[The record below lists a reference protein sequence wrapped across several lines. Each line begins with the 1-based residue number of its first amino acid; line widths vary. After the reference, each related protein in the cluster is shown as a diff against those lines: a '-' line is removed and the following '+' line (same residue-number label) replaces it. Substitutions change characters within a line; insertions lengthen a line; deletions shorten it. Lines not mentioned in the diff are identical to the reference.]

1 MYIYM
6 KPLPFLLPTCDFT
19 NHSYHLATKH
29 WKLNSMTVQRS
40 TSFPGQTPK
49 IIYAWI
55 HCAFQNLFTCSK
67 GINIPPPLPPTPL
80 PIQNNTDLQMLYTW
94 QHKMMLKKKHKVH
107 FSCLWVYTE
116 QMLRRS
122 ENRWSLDP
130 ESKLKFW
137 HGMLSADAIT
147 KIKFLMGHL
156 TGFKVSCSS
165 KHEAKDERL
174 LLGFSINKKLNY
186 WLSGVRWLSINDKN
200 SMKKKKDNMKGT
212 SKVNRLSLN
221 MYITV

>member
-55 HCAFQNLFTCSK
+55 HWAFPNLFMCSK

-186 WLSGVRWLSINDKN
+186 WLNGVRWLSINDKN
-200 SMKKKKDNMKGT
+200 SMKKKKIIWRGHQKLTD
-212 SKVNRLSLN
+212 
-221 MYITV
+221 

>member
-1 MYIYM
+1 M
-6 KPLPFLLPTCDFT
+6 KPPPFLLPTCDFT
-19 NHSYHLATKH
+19 NHSYHLATISTG
-29 WKLNSMTVQRS
+29 NSIQCTVQRS
-40 TSFPGQTPK
+40 TWLPK
-49 IIYAWI
+49 SYM
-55 HCAFQNLFTCSK
+55 HESTVLFKICLCVLK
-67 GINIPPPLPPTPL
+67 VPPPPSPF
-80 PIQNNTDLQMLYTW
+80 QNNTDLQMLYTW

-116 QMLRRS
+116 QMLKRS

-186 WLSGVRWLSINDKN
+186 WLNGVRWLSINDKN
-200 SMKKKKDNMKGT
+200 SMKKKKIIWRGHQKLTD
-212 SKVNRLSLN
+212 
-221 MYITV
+221 

>member
-29 WKLNSMTVQRS
+29 WKLNSMYS
-40 TSFPGQTPK
+40 TKKYMTPK

-55 HCAFQNLFTCSK
+55 HCAFPNLFMFSK
-67 GINIPPPLPPTPL
+67 GINIPPPFPPP
-80 PIQNNTDLQMLYTW
+80 PSPFLQMLYTW

-147 KIKFLMGHL
+147 RIKFLMGHL
-156 TGFKVSCSS
+156 PGFKVSCSS

-186 WLSGVRWLSINDKN
+186 WLNGVRWLSINDKN
-200 SMKKKKDNMKGT
+200 SMKKKKIIWRGHQK
-212 SKVNRLSLN
+212 
-221 MYITV
+221 

>member
-1 MYIYM
+1 
-6 KPLPFLLPTCDFT
+6 
-19 NHSYHLATKH
+19 
-29 WKLNSMTVQRS
+29 
-40 TSFPGQTPK
+40 
-49 IIYAWI
+49 
-55 HCAFQNLFTCSK
+55 
-67 GINIPPPLPPTPL
+67 
-80 PIQNNTDLQMLYTW
+80 MLYTW

-147 KIKFLMGHL
+147 RIKFLMGHL
-156 TGFKVSCSS
+156 PGFKVSCSS

-186 WLSGVRWLSINDKN
+186 WLNGVRWLFNKWQKFN
-200 SMKKKKDNMKGT
+200 EKKEDNMKGT
-212 SKVNRLSLN
+212 SKVNRISLYV
-221 MYITV
+221 YITV